1 MFEICLFGS
10 SFFIFFDQLKWLPF
24 ILHFFE
30 FYLIFPQPLL
40 GVSVADL
47 IEEIT

>member
-24 ILHFFE
+24 IFMLF
-30 FYLIFPQPLL
+30 
-40 GVSVADL
+40 GVLPDFSTAFAWC
-47 IEEIT
+47 